1 MAEPTDES
9 RLASVEALLAERDL
23 RYNERFDAQEK
34 ANDKALEA
42 ATKATDAA
50 LAAVEKAT
58 TIQAATTKEWQSAAN
73 EWRQAMNDREAKFL
87 PRAEYDEARKAAR
100 SFTLATMATAVGVAS
115 LVLALVTLVAR

>member
-1 MAEPTDES
+1 MTTDES
-9 RLASVEALLAERDL
+9 RLAAIEAMLAERDL
-23 RYNERFDAQEK
+23 RYGERFDAQEK

-58 TIQAATTKEWQSAAN
+58 TIQAATTKEWQSSAN
-73 EWRQAMNDREAKFL
+73 EWRQAMNDREAKFM

-100 SFTLATMATAVGVAS
+100 AFTFAIVAASTAALGVF
-115 LVLALVTLVAR
+115 VALVTLLSN